1 MLIPGEH
8 NVLTLTMHLVSVHSS
23 RYCIIEALSCTNGL
37 IMIFWKRSHI
47 CLFPEKHH
55 NTHKNQ
61 PSLWSVSL
69 WTMERKN
76 FKQKHCNQL
85 AQIHLFSPIKCQQTC
100 LVNHKSIK
108 DITAHVQS
116 LQQELNE
123 SCRSLCSAL
132 LVHPCPIFWNTTYLL
147 LCSINIHPFIFFRP
161 NEGHGEAWAYF
172 SCDRKRNEVHSGQVT
187 SL

>member
-1 MLIPGEH
+1 MLKSGEH
-8 NVLTLTMHLVSVHSS
+8 NVLTLTMHLVSVHS
-23 RYCIIEALSCTNGL
+23 CIIEALSCTIGL

-69 WTMERKN
+69 WTMEGKN
-76 FKQKHCNQL
+76 FKQKQ
-85 AQIHLFSPIKCQQTC
+85 QKQPTGSGPPIMCQQTC

-108 DITAHVQS
+108 DITAHVHS
-116 LQQELNE
+116 LQQELND
-123 SCRSLCSAL
+123 SCRSLNSAL

-172 SCDRKRNEVHSGQVT
+172 SCDRERNEVHPGLVT